1 MPSPAEDRRKLREAG
16 ALLEGHFVL
25 ASGRHSPAYVQ
36 AARLT
41 ERPGALASAMEPVL
55 TEMDLPGEPAAV
67 LTAAMGGVP
76 VGQQVALMEDCRS
89 LFAERDE
96 ANQLVLERGFRLEEG
111 EPVLLVEDVVTT
123 GGTLGELEDLV
134 DRAGAEVVGVFT
146 LINRSGS
153 DRWEEHV
160 LNSVY
165 TVSISSYDPAQCP
178 DCREDRPAVR
188 PGSKEV
194 DEVP

>member
-1 MPSPAEDRRKLREAG
+1 MPSASNDRERLREAG

-41 ERPGALASAMEPVL
+41 ERPGNLARSMEPVL
-55 TEMDLPGEPAAV
+55 EAMDPGVTPRTV

-76 VGQQVALMEDCRS
+76 VGQQVALMQDCRS
-89 LFAERDE
+89 LFAERNE
-96 ANQLVLERGFRLEEG
+96 ANELVLERGFELEVD
-111 EPVLLVEDVVTT
+111 EPILLVEDVVTT
-123 GGTLGELEDLV
+123 GGTLGELKELV
-134 DRAGAEVVGVFT
+134 SRAGARVVGVFT

-153 DRWEEHV
+153 DRWEDHT

-165 TVSISSYDPAQCP
+165 TVNIPTYNPPECP
-178 DCREDRPAVR
+178 ECREDRPAVR

-194 DEVP
+194 DDVP

>member
-1 MPSPAEDRRKLREAG
+1 MPSAVDDRERLREAG

-41 ERPGALASAMEPVL
+41 ERPEALSEVLEGGLGAMDFSREPR
-55 TEMDLPGEPAAV
+55 AV

-76 VGQQVALMEDCRS
+76 VGQQVALMQGCRS

-96 ANQLVLERGFRLEEG
+96 ANRLVLERGFRMEDD

-123 GGTLGELEDLV
+123 GGTLGELEALV

-153 DRWEEHV
+153 DRWEGHA
-160 LNSVY
+160 LHSAY
-165 TVSISSYDPAQCP
+165 TVSIPSYDPAQCP